1 MRIFTTTAKAVPIL
15 SRSLL
20 VAAGLALAAHPA
32 LAERASPSAPSAAR
46 TALPALAGPVLLT
59 VTGRI
64 AGAEGTGDSPGGDSP
79 GVAKFDA
86 ARLAALPRREFTT
99 STIWTEGVQSFSGV
113 ELRSLIDHLGVSS
126 GTLKITAVNDYSI
139 QIPVSEV
146 AAGGALLADLRD
158 GKPMTVRDKGP
169 LWLVYPY
176 DSASEFRNEVV
187 YSRSVWQVDRIEVM
201 P

>member
-32 LAERASPSAPSAAR
+32 LAERASPSAPSAAG

-64 AGAEGTGDSPGGDSP
+64 AGAEGTGDSP

>member
-32 LAERASPSAPSAAR
+32 LAERASPSAPSATG

-64 AGAEGTGDSPGGDSP
+64 AGAKGTGDSPG
-79 GVAKFDA
+79 VAQFDA
-86 ARLAALPRREFTT
+86 ARLAALPRREFAT

-113 ELRSLIDHLGVSS
+113 ELRSLIDHLGVTG

>member
-32 LAERASPSAPSAAR
+32 LAELTLPSAPPS
-46 TALPALAGPVLLT
+46 ALAGPVLLT

-64 AGAEGTGDSPGGDSP
+64 AGPEGTGDSPG
-79 GVAKFDA
+79 VARFDA
-86 ARLAALPRREFTT
+86 ARLAALPRREFAT

-113 ELRSLIDHLGVSS
+113 ELRSLIDHLGVTG

-146 AAGGALLADLRD
+146 TAGGALLADLRD

>member
-1 MRIFTTTAKAVPIL
+1 MRIFTKTAKAVPIL

-64 AGAEGTGDSPGGDSP
+64 AGAEGTGDSPG
-79 GVAKFDA
+79 VAKFDA
-86 ARLAALPRREFTT
+86 ARLAALPRREFAT

-113 ELRSLIDHLGVSS
+113 ELRSLIDHLGVTG

>member
-32 LAERASPSAPSAAR
+32 LAERASPSAPSAAG
-46 TALPALAGPVLLT
+46 TALPALSGPVLLT

-64 AGAEGTGDSPGGDSP
+64 AGAEGTGDSPE
-79 GVAKFDA
+79 VAKFDA
-86 ARLAALPRREFTT
+86 ARLAALPRREFAT